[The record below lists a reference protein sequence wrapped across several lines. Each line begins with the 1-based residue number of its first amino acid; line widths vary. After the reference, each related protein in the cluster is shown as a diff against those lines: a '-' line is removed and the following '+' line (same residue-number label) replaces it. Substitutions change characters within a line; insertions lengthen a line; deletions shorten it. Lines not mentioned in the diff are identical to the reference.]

1 MIWKFALVEPRTIT
15 ISGDYWGRGS
25 SLLTQDF
32 ITNKSFPRSRG
43 LEMVVRLRAPVSE
56 LLQTNR
62 EARIV
67 GLSNYKLVEISMHP
81 GRSLFVYFDF
91 EKDRVVIPDE
101 SSDILGLLGFFV
113 TPTWL

>member
-1 MIWKFALVEPRTIT
+1 
-15 ISGDYWGRGS
+15 
-25 SLLTQDF
+25 
-32 ITNKSFPRSRG
+32 
-43 LEMVVRLRAPVSE
+43 MVVRLRAPVPE

-62 EARIV
+62 KARIV

-91 EKDRVVIPDE
+91 EKDRVVFRDE